1 MNGRQHS
8 SPAPREPRRILQVPV
23 RFRPAGDEAW
33 REGRSENISRS
44 GVLFRAPDLLETNT
58 AVEMRVA
65 LPVGPTPEQF
75 PQVLCTGR
83 IVRTVSV
90 SSNEP
95 YPALAA
101 SIIGYRLQ
109 PAKRD
114 TRD

>member
-1 MNGRQHS
+1 VVESTRAHRFS
-8 SPAPREPRRILQVPV
+8 LQLPMKYRPV
-23 RFRPAGDEAW
+23 GHTGW
-33 REGRSENISRS
+33 REGTTENISRS
-44 GVLFRAPDLLETNT
+44 GVLFRAPDLLEPNT
-58 AVEMRVA
+58 SVEMRVA
-65 LPVGPTPEQF
+65 LPVGPTPELF

-83 IVRTVSV
+83 IVRTVGI

-109 PAKRD
+109 QAKIN

>member
-1 MNGRQHS
+1 VVESTRAQ
-8 SPAPREPRRILQVPV
+8 RFLLQLPMKYRPV
-23 RFRPAGDEAW
+23 GQTSW
-33 REGRSENISRS
+33 REGTTENISRS
-44 GVLFRAPDLLETNT
+44 GVLFRAPDLLAPNT
-58 AVEMRVA
+58 PVEMRVA

-83 IVRTVSV
+83 IVRTVGV
-90 SSNEP
+90 SRNEP

-101 SIIGYRLQ
+101 SIIGYQLQ